1 MRSFFPISMLC
12 LAAGAV
18 NACKPDEVVSTENI
32 PTAGIRF
39 VNAVPDTGGMDFR
52 PVDIVEN
59 SQFYNV
65 TFKST
70 TLLYYKNARAGT
82 RHFKIFRTPTAT
94 DPAEVQLETAKTVV
108 ADLANEVLEA
118 GQRYTYIL
126 WGYSR
131 TGSTPAMQV
140 TRIADNPADPGPQ
153 VAVRV
158 VNACLPGACGA
169 SADGAV
175 DVRVF
180 TAAQG
185 LGTPAAVW
193 TSVSPMSASTYLTV
207 PTAAA
212 AYTYDFRPVGGA
224 TTGAALAS
232 GAAPTGTA
240 ETVDL
245 EALPG
250 TSVAGSAVS
259 AILFPRAVAGSQGGS
274 VTTPGIIF
282 VWDRRPTRCATI
294 AAPQKCQQ

>member
-108 ADLANEVLEA
+108 ADLANEMEQLR
-118 GQRYTYIL
+118 GMRN
-126 WGYSR
+126 
-131 TGSTPAMQV
+131 
-140 TRIADNPADPGPQ
+140 RIAHNLAGANASCDDGAQPYIWCAERESSNPA
-153 VAVRV
+153 A
-158 VNACLPGACGA
+158 A
-169 SADGAV
+169 S
-175 DVRVF
+175 
-180 TAAQG
+180 
-185 LGTPAAVW
+185 
-193 TSVSPMSASTYLTV
+193 
-207 PTAAA
+207 
-212 AYTYDFRPVGGA
+212 
-224 TTGAALAS
+224 
-232 GAAPTGTA
+232 
-240 ETVDL
+240 
-245 EALPG
+245 
-250 TSVAGSAVS
+250 
-259 AILFPRAVAGSQGGS
+259 
-274 VTTPGIIF
+274 
-282 VWDRRPTRCATI
+282 
-294 AAPQKCQQ
+294 

>member
-1 MRSFFPISMLC
+1 MFG
-12 LAAGAV
+12 LAAGAAI
-18 NACKPDEVVSTENI
+18 ACNPEQVVKTEDI

-82 RHFKIFRTPTAT
+82 RHFKIFRTPTST

-108 ADLANEVLEA
+108 ADLPDEVLEA

-131 TGSTPAMQV
+131 AGSTPAMQV
-140 TRIADNPADPGPQ
+140 TRIADNPTDPGAQ

-158 VNACLPGACGA
+158 INACLPGVCGA
-169 SADGAV
+169 AATGTL

-180 TAAQG
+180 TTAQG
-185 LGTPAAVW
+185 IGSPAAVW
-193 TSVSPMSASTYLTV
+193 TSVAPMTASSYQAIPAST
-207 PTAAA
+207 A
-212 AYTYDFRPVGGA
+212 AYTYDFRPAGGA

-232 GAAPTGTA
+232 GAAPTGTP
-240 ETVDL
+240 ETVDI

-250 TSVAGSAVS
+250 TRVAGSAVS
-259 AILFPRAVAGSQGGS
+259 AILFPRAVASSQGGS

-282 VWDRRPTRCATI
+282 VWDRRPNRCSTVT
-294 AAPQKCQQ
+294 APQVCQQ